1 MSVLN
6 RKMFRSDAAR
16 KALSEMGG
24 IVSFANGGGTGNQD
38 PIGLYPNPDLNQR
51 AAEIE
56 ADQMGEYLY
65 SAPGRLF
72 KSLLESARTEAEKQQ
87 VLKFIQ
93 NPENASRINAP
104 QNLTQPD
111 IFQFGGPEAPDPQQ
125 DFAENQEKIT
135 AANQLAATSDVF
147 EERGPRDIS
156 VIANQGNTLAG
167 EITPD
172 DNRTTQEKLMSKG
185 VDPRIANAAGQ
196 KIGEKISG
204 GTPAEVDTVKK
215 DFLKQ
220 LNVFRDADKQSVKNY
235 KDFQKK
241 VDEKKEFGDIKEMF
255 AEYLG
260 APKDKKQDFYEMLA
274 MIGFSIASG
283 ESPSA
288 VKNIADGMLT
298 GLSIRR
304 EDRKLDQEREDSI
317 NMLALET
324 MLGRQ
329 ATREEAKIAAA
340 AAETKYA
347 REVLFE
353 KLKSDLSIREELKKN
368 LGVDNRYLAKT
379 KTRDFF
385 GVDYEV
391 YIPTASNVG
400 VLPEVN
406 VPNAMV
412 DAKFESKVGRTEK
425 HRGLVRE
432 AYGLI
437 EAPGD
442 QVGGIG
448 GFINR
453 LTDRFRGVVGEERA
467 NAVLGTELTPATKYE
482 KIMNV
487 LAAQLAP
494 DLLGESGRTI
504 SDQDRRRVAEILGMN
519 VTEKDGMLFFN
530 GFQDFS
536 QKSDKD
542 LMATLVL
549 LDQQLLLTNQGV
561 IKQYNA
567 YSSGIPGK
575 KDPPVSK
582 GPIYEMS
589 EEEFLGRLGA
599 LNIA

>member
-1 MSVLN
+1 
-6 RKMFRSDAAR
+6 
-16 KALSEMGG
+16 
-24 IVSFANGGGTGNQD
+24 
-38 PIGLYPNPDLNQR
+38 
-51 AAEIE
+51 
-56 ADQMGEYLY
+56 
-65 SAPGRLF
+65 
-72 KSLLESARTEAEKQQ
+72 
-87 VLKFIQ
+87 
-93 NPENASRINAP
+93 
-104 QNLTQPD
+104 
-111 IFQFGGPEAPDPQQ
+111 
-125 DFAENQEKIT
+125 
-135 AANQLAATSDVF
+135 
-147 EERGPRDIS
+147 
-156 VIANQGNTLAG
+156 
-167 EITPD
+167 
-172 DNRTTQEKLMSKG
+172 
-185 VDPRIANAAGQ
+185 
-196 KIGEKISG
+196 
-204 GTPAEVDTVKK
+204 
-215 DFLKQ
+215 
-220 LNVFRDADKQSVKNY
+220 
-235 KDFQKK
+235 
-241 VDEKKEFGDIKEMF
+241 
-255 AEYLG
+255 
-260 APKDKKQDFYEMLA
+260 MLA
-274 MIGFSIASG
+274 LIGFSIAAG

-324 MLGRQ
+324 LLGRQ
-329 ATREEAKIAAA
+329 ATREEARIAAE
-340 AAETKYA
+340 AAETEYA
-347 REVLFE
+347 REVLLE

-368 LGVDNRYLAKT
+368 LGVDDRYLAKP
-379 KTRDFF
+379 KTRTFF

-437 EAPGD
+437 AEPGD
-442 QVGGIG
+442 QVGGVG

-453 LTDRFRGVVGEERA
+453 LSDRFRGIAGEEYA
-467 NAVLGTELTPATKYE
+467 NAILGTELTPATKYE

-519 VTEKDGMLFFN
+519 VTERDGMLFFE

-549 LDQQLLLTNQGV
+549 LDQQLLLTNQNV

-575 KDPPVSK
+575 TPTN
-582 GPIYEMS
+582 
-589 EEEFLGRLGA
+589 F
-599 LNIA
+599 